1 MHPEAMPRAPEPGW
15 LLLIH
20 QIPPTPGYLRVKV
33 WRRLQRIGA
42 VAIKSSVYVL
52 PASEQAHEDF
62 EWTMREI
69 VQGGGDASICE
80 ARFVEGLTVDQI
92 EALFRAARDADYAQI
107 AEDARELVDEPPP
120 AAELARLRRRLED
133 AIAIDF
139 FGAPGRELAERAL
152 HTLDARTRGTPAG
165 TNTEATSSYR
175 GRTWVTRKGIHVDRI
190 ASAWLVKRFIDPRAR
205 FKFVAARGYR
215 PTAKE
220 VRFDMFDA
228 EFTHEGDACT
238 FEVLLRRFGVDDPAL
253 AVIAEIVHDID
264 LKDGKFQRR
273 EGPGVAAIVN
283 GLCRVHKSDDE
294 RLAAGEQL
302 FGQLHASFGG
312 GKKVSRATD

>member
-1 MHPEAMPRAPEPGW
+1 VPAKGYIPVPG
-15 LLLIH
+15 
-20 QIPPTPGYLRVKV
+20 
-33 WRRLQRIGA
+33 
-42 VAIKSSVYVL
+42 
-52 PASEQAHEDF
+52 
-62 EWTMREI
+62 
-69 VQGGGDASICE
+69 
-80 ARFVEGLTVDQI
+80 
-92 EALFRAARDADYAQI
+92 
-107 AEDARELVDEPPP
+107 EL
-120 AAELARLRRRLED
+120 
-133 AIAIDF
+133 
-139 FGAPGRELAERAL
+139 
-152 HTLDARTRGTPAG
+152 
-165 TNTEATSSYR
+165 
-175 GRTWVTRKGIHVDRI
+175 
-190 ASAWLVKRFIDPRAR
+190 
-205 FKFVAARGYR
+205 
-215 PTAKE
+215 
-220 VRFDMFDA
+220 RFDMFDA